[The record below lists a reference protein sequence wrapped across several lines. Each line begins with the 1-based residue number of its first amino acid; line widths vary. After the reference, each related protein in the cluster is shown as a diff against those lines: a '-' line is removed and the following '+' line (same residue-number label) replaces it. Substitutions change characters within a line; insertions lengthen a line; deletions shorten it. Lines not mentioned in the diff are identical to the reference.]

1 LPAAQNSA
9 PSLPESFGPTLQA
22 AISVGNPAAE
32 YEVGVRYAE
41 GRGVAQS
48 LPEAA
53 RWFERS
59 ARAGFVPA
67 QFRLAGMY
75 EKGDGAKKD
84 PQAARRL
91 YLAAAG
97 KGHAKSMHNL
107 AVLHAEG
114 IDSKPDYRIAAR
126 WFLKAANYGIADSQY
141 NAGIL
146 LARGIGT
153 EADLAES
160 YKWLA
165 LVAAKGDREAAAK
178 RDEVAARLDHQTLVA
193 ARHAVQTFTPEREPD
208 EVTNPKVPPG
218 GWDRAT
224 AAVRPPAK
232 PKRPI
237 PASTAP

>member
-1 LPAAQNSA
+1 L
-9 PSLPESFGPTLQA
+9 
-22 AISVGNPAAE
+22 
-32 YEVGVRYAE
+32 RYAE

-48 LPEAA
+48 LPDAA

-59 ARAGFVPA
+59 ARAGFAAA

-75 EKGDGAKKD
+75 ERGDGAKKD

-114 IDSKPDYRIAAR
+114 IDSRPDYKIAAR
-126 WFLKAANYGIADSQY
+126 WFLKAASHGIADSQY
-141 NAGIL
+141 NTGIL

-160 YKWLA
+160 YKWFALA
-165 LVAAKGDREAAAK
+165 AAKGDREAADK
-178 RDEVAARLDHQTLVA
+178 RDEVASWLDPQTLAA
-193 ARHAVQTFTPEREPD
+193 ARHAVQAFTPEREPD
-208 EVTNPKVPPG
+208 EVTNLQVPLG

-232 PKRPI
+232 PKRQT

>member
-1 LPAAQNSA
+1 M
-9 PSLPESFGPTLQA
+9 
-22 AISVGNPAAE
+22 
-32 YEVGVRYAE
+32 RYAE

-48 LPEAA
+48 LPDAA
-53 RWFERS
+53 HWFERS
-59 ARAGFVPA
+59 ARAGFAAA

-75 EKGDGAKKD
+75 ERGDGAKKD

-107 AVLHAEG
+107 AVLLAEG
-114 IDSKPDYRIAAR
+114 IDSRPDYRIAAR
-126 WFLKAANYGIADSQY
+126 WFLKAASYGIADSQY

-153 EADLAES
+153 EVDLAES
-160 YKWLA
+160 YKWFALA
-165 LVAAKGDREAAAK
+165 AAKGDAEAATK
-178 RDEVAARLDHQTLVA
+178 RDEVAAWLDPQTLAA
-193 ARHAVQTFTPEREPD
+193 ARLAVQAFTPEREPD
-208 EVTNPKVPPG
+208 EVTNLRVPPG

-232 PKRPI
+232 PKRQT